1 MLALLER
8 TYFLPLFILIVAAF
22 LINAPLSES
31 FWLDETLTFWIIKD
45 SAKDVWFRS
54 TTFQGQTPFYYFVLH
69 YWSQVFGASEIALRS
84 FSISCGVLSAILF
97 GRILVHLNLKPVILG
112 MSFLFVHD
120 SLVPLWFSARPYA
133 FTFFW
138 IILSTY
144 LLLEYRTKGGFFR
157 GLSYALSGAAVFY
170 AHYLGALIFLVHFA
184 IIRRVSIFLWV
195 GFFSSLGVPHLV
207 SILGRKDEI
216 FFDGNSEISVFLSVF
231 LPSALMTISL
241 VGLVLCA
248 IVKGE
253 KKPRFNGVGIIWWI
267 VSAVVFFVTIW
278 FLPNVSRYYFWA
290 APAVVILLVSF
301 FWSVKVPSIATAV
314 MCLLCLMLNLER
326 KWETQDYR
334 GIANKLL
341 DANKPVLFYS
351 GLAEHKG
358 EPTSIDP
365 AFLTEYLSSPLTVYG
380 AKNIIPVNLKAIPQM
395 LEELSQNEV
404 FLVAKNDEIGET
416 LVKTFNCEAGEGRLF
431 IVKCKLG

>member
-1 MLALLER
+1 VLALLER
-8 TYFLPLFILIVAAF
+8 THFLPLFMIIVGAF
-22 LINAPLSES
+22 LINAPLSDS
-31 FWLDETLTFWIIKD
+31 LWLDETLTFWIIKD
-45 SAKDVWFRS
+45 SPRDVWFRS

-69 YWSQVFGASEIALRS
+69 YWSQVFGASELALRS
-84 FSISCGVLSAILF
+84 FSILCGILSVILF
-97 GRILVHLNLKPVILG
+97 GRILISLNLKPVILG
-112 MSFLFVHD
+112 MTFLFVHD

-144 LLLEYRTKGGFFR
+144 LLLEYRTKRGFFR
-157 GLSYALSGAAVFY
+157 GLSYVLSGAAVFY

-253 KKPRFNGVGIIWWI
+253 KKPRFNPIGVIWWV
-267 VSAVVFFVTIW
+267 VSALVFFVTIG
-278 FLPNVSRYYFWA
+278 FLPNVSRYYLWA
-290 APAVVILLVSF
+290 TPGIVILLVSF
-301 FWSVKVPSIATAV
+301 FSTVKVPPVATVV

-341 DANKPVLFYS
+341 ESNKPALFYS

-358 EPTSIDP
+358 EPTSIEP
-365 AFLTEYLSSPLTVYG
+365 AFLTNYLSSPLTVYG
-380 AKNIIPVNLKAIPQM
+380 AKDIIPINLKAIPQM
-395 LEELSQNEV
+395 LEELSDKEV
-404 FLVAKNDEIGET
+404 LLVAKNDEIGQT
-416 LVKTFNCEAGEGRLF
+416 LMKTFNCENGDGRLF
-431 IVKCKLG
+431 IVRCTP